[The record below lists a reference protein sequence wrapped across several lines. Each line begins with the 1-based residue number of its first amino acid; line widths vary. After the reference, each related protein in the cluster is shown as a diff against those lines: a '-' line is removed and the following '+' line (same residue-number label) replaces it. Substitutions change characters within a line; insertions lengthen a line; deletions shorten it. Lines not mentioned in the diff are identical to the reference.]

1 MALFIF
7 RLLYCKFAI
16 PQFNWK
22 NLFFMRKTSLKNQV
36 AGKKSI
42 KNLDFV

>member
-16 PQFNWK
+16 PQFNWG

-36 AGKKSI
+36 AGK
-42 KNLDFV
+42 NP